1 MKQTKNRLFQKNIT
15 PKEHFLC
22 VDLITTMAV
31 DAGGSSFRSFWYAA
45 VAAAAVVAATRTT
58 AAAVAAK

>member
-31 DAGGSSFRSFWYAA
+31 DAGGSFCAWYAA

-58 AAAVAAK
+58 AAVVAAK